1 MAKDFDDEWEDDFI
15 DIDISANRTGK
26 KNEAPQESQTQSE
39 AAARPVKKMEKVL
52 DDPLAESESTED
64 IYSGRYKRDTS
75 DRGVY
80 TGGTRKDRM
89 MDSTDTAEDRARR
102 MERRRKERKRK
113 TLILIIV
120 AVIVVCAAA
129 FAVYRSGILS
139 PGGDA
144 ETSSEEESSSE
155 TEESTAEA
163 LSVAWDE
170 DNAEVTELVTSYY
183 TALAEADTE
192 SLETLVDEAVEIDAD
207 SLASQAEI
215 IESYEDISAYVT
227 DGENEGEY
235 AVFIVYSTKF
245 ADIDTAA
252 PGMTPAYVKTDSE
265 GTLRLLT
272 YQYFDDAV
280 TEYMTALSN
289 TEEILALSEEV
300 QTAYEQAQEED
311 EDLKTFIAALSST
324 GEETETSAEDEE
336 ETSGEDASSEET
348 TADET
353 TTSASDSGEIT
364 FEEVDNIQYAIDNVK
379 CRTTPSTE
387 GEDYE
392 LVMMG
397 DWVHVIGE
405 SDEWYK
411 VVLSTGTVGYIYSEY
426 LSPYQPETTEAADE
440 EAE

>member
-1 MAKDFDDEWEDDFI
+1 MAKEFDDEWEDDFI

-26 KNEAPQESQTQSE
+26 KDNAPQEAESE
-39 AAARPVKKMEKVL
+39 SAARPVKKMEKVL

-89 MDSTDTAEDRARR
+89 MDSTDTAEDRAKR
-102 MERRRKERKRK
+102 MERRRRDRRRK
-113 TLILIIV
+113 TLILIIL
-120 AVIVVCAAA
+120 AVIVIGAVA

-139 PGGDA
+139 TGGAA
-144 ETSSEEESSSE
+144 ETSSEAETSSAA
-155 TEESTAEA
+155 TEESTEEA
-163 LSVAWDE
+163 LSVDWEKDG
-170 DNAEVTELVTSYY
+170 NTKITELVTDYY
-183 TALAEADTE
+183 AALADADADT
-192 SLETLVDEAVEIDAD
+192 LETLVDESVEINAD
-207 SLASQAEI
+207 SLTSQAEF
-215 IESYEDISAYVT
+215 IEGYEDISTYVT

-245 ADIDTAA
+245 VDIETAA
-252 PGMTPAYVKTDSE
+252 PGMSPAYVKTDSE
-265 GTLRLLT
+265 GALRLLT

-289 TEEILALSEEV
+289 TEEILTLSEEV
-300 QTAYEQAQEED
+300 QAAYEQAQEGD
-311 EDLKTFIAALSST
+311 EDLKAFIAALSST
-324 GEETETSAEDEE
+324 GEETEETTGDE
-336 ETSGEDASSEET
+336 ETSGEETSAEET
-348 TADET
+348 TAEET
-353 TTSASDSGEIT
+353 TKEASESGEIT

-387 GEDYE
+387 GDDYE
-392 LVMMG
+392 LVMLG

-405 SDEWYK
+405 SDEWCK
-411 VVLSTGTVGYIYSEY
+411 VVLSSGTVGYIYSEY
-426 LSPYQPETTEAADE
+426 LSPYQPETTEAEEE